1 LKEKICDPMSEK
13 NTLEVIEGT
22 LKSVEDN
29 FKQFIEVLETA
40 KNELIILEKDK
51 TKLSQDKNLLEREK
65 DQLEEATKML
75 EAEKKALEQEKREL
89 EAEKKKLELEK
100 EEKEQK
106 IGELTGEQLHLLDEY
121 KNLKIELKK
130 FMKIAQDQEESEYNF
145 ERIKALL
152 SITMLLIQEIWQGQ
166 PHYRILLT
174 LHGDKE
180 EMTRDEIKNTT
191 GISGAMVLR
200 AVHELVNIDVLEYNE
215 EKSLVKLKRR
225 LFPKKALQ
233 EKAGK

>member
-1 LKEKICDPMSEK
+1 MSEK
-13 NTLEVIEGT
+13 NTLKIIDGT

-29 FKQFIEVLETA
+29 FKQFINVLETA
-40 KNELIILEKDK
+40 KNELINFEDA
-51 TKLSQDKNLLEREK
+51 TKLLETEKVALEREK
-65 DQLEEATKML
+65 
-75 EAEKKALEQEKREL
+75 AE
-89 EAEKKKLELEK
+89 LELEK
-100 EEKEQK
+100 QKLETEKAEKEQK
-106 IGELTGEQLHLLDEY
+106 IGELTGEQLRLLDEY

-166 PHYRILLT
+166 PHYSILSL

-180 EMTRDEIKNTT
+180 VMSREEIKNAT

-200 AVHELVNIDVLEYNE
+200 AVHELANIDVLEYDE
-215 EKSLVKLKRR
+215 ENARVKLKRR
-225 LFPKKALQ
+225 LFPKKALE
-233 EKAGK
+233 EKTEK

>member
-1 LKEKICDPMSEK
+1 MSEK
-13 NTLEVIEGT
+13 NTLEIIDGT
-22 LKSVEDN
+22 LKSVENN

-40 KNELIILEKDK
+40 KSELI
-51 TKLSQDKNLLEREK
+51 NF
-65 DQLEEATKML
+65 EEATKML
-75 EAEKKALEQEKREL
+75 EAEKEALEKEKTDLEL
-89 EAEKKKLELEK
+89 EKKRLELEK

-106 IGELTGEQLHLLDEY
+106 IGELTGDQLRLLDEY
-121 KNLKIELKK
+121 KTLKVELKK

-180 EMTRDEIKNTT
+180 EMTREEIKNTT

-200 AVHELVNIDVLEYNE
+200 AVHELTNIGVLEYDE
-215 EKSLVKLKRR
+215 DKSIVKLKRR
-225 LFPKKALQ
+225 LFAKKAL
-233 EKAGK
+233 EKKVEK

>member
-1 LKEKICDPMSEK
+1 MSEK
-13 NTLEVIEGT
+13 NTLMIIDGT

-29 FKQFIEVLETA
+29 FKQFIDVLETA
-40 KNELIILEKDK
+40 KNELINFEEA
-51 TKLSQDKNLLEREK
+51 TKLLETEKLALEREK
-65 DQLEEATKML
+65 AELELEKQKL
-75 EAEKKALEQEKREL
+75 EAEKA
-89 EAEKKKLELEK
+89 
-100 EEKEQK
+100 EKEQK
-106 IGELTGEQLHLLDEY
+106 IGELTSEQLRLLDEY

-145 ERIKALL
+145 DRIKALL

-180 EMTRDEIKNTT
+180 EMTREEIKNTT

-200 AVHELVNIDVLEYNE
+200 AVHELANIDVLQYDE

-225 LFPKKALQ
+225 LFAKKAL
-233 EKAGK
+233 EKKPEQ

>member
-1 LKEKICDPMSEK
+1 MSEK

-29 FKQFIEVLETA
+29 FKQFIDVLETA

-51 TKLSQDKNLLEREK
+51 TKLSQDKDLLESEK
-65 DQLEEATKML
+65 SQLEDATKML
-75 EAEKKALEQEKREL
+75 EAEKQALKQEKGML

-106 IGELTGEQLHLLDEY
+106 IGELTGEQLRLLDEY

-225 LFPKKALQ
+225 LFPRKALEKKA
-233 EKAGK
+233 EK

>member
-1 LKEKICDPMSEK
+1 MIPMSEK
-13 NTLEVIEGT
+13 NTLKIIDGT

-29 FKQFIEVLETA
+29 FRQFIDVLETA
-40 KNELIILEKDK
+40 KNELIILEQDK
-51 TKLSQDKNLLEREK
+51 TQLSQDKNLLEREK
-65 DQLEEATKML
+65 RQLEEATRLL
-75 EAEKKALEQEKREL
+75 ETEKQALEREK
-89 EAEKKKLELEK
+89 AELELEK
-100 EEKEQK
+100 QKLETEKAEKEQK
-106 IGELTGEQLHLLDEY
+106 IGELTGEQLRLLDEY

-180 EMTRDEIKNTT
+180 EMTREEIKNTT

-200 AVHELVNIDVLEYNE
+200 AVHELANIDVLQYDE

-225 LFPKKALQ
+225 LFAKKAL
-233 EKAGK
+233 EKKPEQ

>member
-1 LKEKICDPMSEK
+1 MIPMSEK
-13 NTLEVIEGT
+13 NTLKIIDGT

-29 FKQFIEVLETA
+29 FKQFINVLETA
-40 KNELIILEKDK
+40 KNELIILEQDK
-51 TKLSQDKNLLEREK
+51 TQLSQDKNLLEREK
-65 DQLEEATKML
+65 RQLEEATRLL
-75 EAEKKALEQEKREL
+75 ETEKQALEREK
-89 EAEKKKLELEK
+89 AELELEK
-100 EEKEQK
+100 QKLEVEKAEKEQK
-106 IGELTGEQLHLLDEY
+106 IGELTGEQLRLLDEY

-180 EMTRDEIKNTT
+180 EMTREEIKNTT

-200 AVHELVNIDVLEYNE
+200 AVHELANIDVLQYDE

-225 LFPKKALQ
+225 LFAKKALEKKQ
-233 EKAGK
+233 EQ

>member
-1 LKEKICDPMSEK
+1 MTER
-13 NTLEVIEGT
+13 NTLQIIDGT
-22 LKSVEDN
+22 LKSVEEN
-29 FKQFIEVLETA
+29 FKQFIDVLETA
-40 KNELIILEKDK
+40 KKELIKFED
-51 TKLSQDKNLLEREK
+51 
-65 DQLEEATKML
+65 ATKML
-75 EAEKKALEQEKREL
+75 EEEKRALEHE
-89 EAEKKKLELEK
+89 KLELEQVKNKLQEEK

-106 IGELTGEQLHLLDEY
+106 IGELTSEQLRLLDEY

-180 EMTRDEIKNTT
+180 EMTREEIKNTT

-200 AVHELVNIDVLEYNE
+200 AVHELANIDVLQYDE

-225 LFPKKALQ
+225 LFAKKAL
-233 EKAGK
+233 EKKPEQ